1 MHHHFVYSGQI
12 EAQINY
18 IQSYPISNHSMMEAL
33 PLLTWHSFILNY
45 PPIESSK
52 SMGSVEARETQ
63 RWNFTCWC
71 QCWTVSF

>member
-33 PLLTWHSFILNY
+33 PLLTWHSFILNT
-45 PPIESSK
+45 PQLKVQSQWAQWRQERRS
-52 SMGSVEARETQ
+52 A
-63 RWNFTCWC
+63 
-71 QCWTVSF
+71 